1 MRVAVLCLIALLGV
15 AAAADKAPANKDA
28 KKPAAPAE
36 KGSIS
41 IPPDAVEIG
50 PHVYRYKDANG
61 KSWIYRQTPF
71 GISKLEELN
80 SGQVPAAIT
89 NGPAPAAAENRTKVT
104 AVEKGDSVRFEQQ
117 TPMGPRVWERKKSEL
132 TPQESAW
139 LENSKKETKGASQPE
154 K

>member
-1 MRVAVLCLIALLGV
+1 LIPLAIAVASGQAP
-15 AAAADKAPANKDA
+15 ADKDT
-28 KKPAAPAE
+28 KKPAAQTQ
-36 KGSIS
+36 KGSIA

-61 KSWIYRQTPF
+61 KSWIYRNTPF
-71 GISKLEELN
+71 GISRMEELN
-80 SGQVPAAIT
+80 PGQAPAALMD
-89 NGPAPAAAENRTKVT
+89 GPAPPAANNKIKVS
-104 AVEKGDSVRFEQQ
+104 AVDKGDTVRFEQQ

-139 LENSKKETKGASQPE
+139 LETAKTGGASNTPKPE